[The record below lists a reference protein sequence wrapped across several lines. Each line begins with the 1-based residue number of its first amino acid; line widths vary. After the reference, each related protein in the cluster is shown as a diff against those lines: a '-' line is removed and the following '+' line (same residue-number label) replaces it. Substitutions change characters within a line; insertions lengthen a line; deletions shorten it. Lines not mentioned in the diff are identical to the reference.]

1 MQITISH
8 IPSITNPFCSSGN
21 HLRPGYSLSLHAHI
35 TTNVSEL
42 VPSSAH
48 SLCHQSLHSLRS
60 CHSPYL
66 PHILWTCPIT
76 LPFLQQMITEHLG
89 NRDELKQAFVDLVY
103 MVGENDHQSNNPT
116 NRKLQAG
123 MWKSTEYPHRQQQRS
138 WASLSGKALAEEVM
152 CQLRYEE
159 EQRLTQ
165 K

>member
-1 MQITISH
+1 
-8 IPSITNPFCSSGN
+8 
-21 HLRPGYSLSLHAHI
+21 
-35 TTNVSEL
+35 
-42 VPSSAH
+42 
-48 SLCHQSLHSLRS
+48 
-60 CHSPYL
+60 
-66 PHILWTCPIT
+66 
-76 LPFLQQMITEHLG
+76 MITEHLG